1 MCLDVLSLSYFNAIT
16 DPVLEFNLL
25 KFCVKSYQGE
35 YENTKNPFLSPLYMD
50 DNVLKFLPPVRIFGG
65 TADPLRDDSI
75 YFMERLLKLKKKVKM
90 IEFKYFPHGFLNY
103 DIKMM
108 MPEAAVINEMVI
120 KDMDKYITKKPED
133 V

>member
-1 MCLDVLSLSYFNAIT
+1 M
-16 DPVLEFNLL
+16 
-25 KFCVKSYQGE
+25 
-35 YENTKNPFLSPLYMD
+35 
-50 DNVLKFLPPVRIFGG
+50 
-65 TADPLRDDSI
+65 
-75 YFMERLLKLKKKVKM
+75 KKKVKM

>member
-1 MCLDVLSLSYFNAIT
+1 
-16 DPVLEFNLL
+16 
-25 KFCVKSYQGE
+25 
-35 YENTKNPFLSPLYMD
+35 MD

-120 KDMDKYITKKPED
+120 KDMDKYITKKLED